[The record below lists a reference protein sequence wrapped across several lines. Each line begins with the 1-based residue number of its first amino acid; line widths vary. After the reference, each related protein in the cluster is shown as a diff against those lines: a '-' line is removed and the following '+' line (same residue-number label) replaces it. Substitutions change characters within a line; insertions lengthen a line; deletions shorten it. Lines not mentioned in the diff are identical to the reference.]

1 VHSLSVIVGPAIWT
15 LMFKTEE
22 KAQAA
27 YETLRP
33 QPSMAGAFVPPE
45 LEITDDFGQTI
56 AARRD
61 SIHGRLLEDL
71 DVSKEA
77 VIERMIHNAKVQAE
91 AQAKASRDS
100 SLRHAAHGPA
110 VLSPGMMPRFS

>member
-1 VHSLSVIVGPAIWT
+1 MHSLSVIVGPAIWT
-15 LMFKTEE
+15 LMFRTEE
-22 KAQAA
+22 KA
-27 YETLRP
+27 
-33 QPSMAGAFVPPE
+33 GASYHFLTNDADSSTRVNVS
-45 LEITDDFGQTI
+45 DDFGQTVSL
-56 AARRD
+56 RRD
-61 SIHGRLLEDL
+61 SIHGLLLEDL

>member
-1 VHSLSVIVGPAIWT
+1 MHSLSVIIGPAIWV
-15 LMFKTEE
+15 LAFKTEE
-22 KAQAA
+22 KAREIHTYIADH
-27 YETLRP
+27 
-33 QPSMAGAFVPPE
+33 AGDADTRLVV
-45 LEITDDFGQTI
+45 TDDFGQTMTLRC
-56 AARRD
+56 A
-61 SIHGRLLEDL
+61 SVHGLLLEDL

-110 VLSPGMMPRFS
+110 VLSPGMMSRFS